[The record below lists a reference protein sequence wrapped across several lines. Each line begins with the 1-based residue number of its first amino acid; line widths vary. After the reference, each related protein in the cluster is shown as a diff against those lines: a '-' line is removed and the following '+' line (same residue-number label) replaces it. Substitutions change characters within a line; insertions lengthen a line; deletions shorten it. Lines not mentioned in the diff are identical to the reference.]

1 MRPWGGGTP
10 VPRAAW
16 RVAVLAGMASYLDA
30 GAIVTNGTVLVLY
43 QARFGLGARQIGELS
58 ALMTSLFAVGALLGG
73 WLGDRFGRRCVFST
87 TMLGLLLGTL
97 LLAWAPGPW
106 ALYAGTAVVGL
117 CIGADMPVSMAM
129 IAEEAPPGAKGRLVA
144 FSHLLWMGGIIAV
157 LLLQALLGGLGMLGG
172 RLMWL
177 HLSAVCLVVLVL
189 RARLPESRAWQAASR
204 SAGAPSAG
212 QALAQLFS
220 APWRKSLLALACFY
234 ALVNL
239 AANTSGQFKT
249 LIFTSLGGFTV
260 SQTGLLGL
268 ALLGVAFASTLGF
281 MRLVDGPHRMRWF
294 ALGGVL
300 YAGAQTLPLL
310 LGFNGVTLVACALL
324 SGVGGAVAGEPMW
337 KIWSQELFPTM
348 LRATA
353 QGLTTFVT
361 RMVAAAAALVTP
373 ALLQAGPGYLY
384 GSFALAI
391 VLTTALGLAVIA
403 RLPKA
408 AA

>member
-1 MRPWGGGTP
+1 
-10 VPRAAW
+10 
-16 RVAVLAGMASYLDA
+16 
-30 GAIVTNGTVLVLY
+30 
-43 QARFGLGARQIGELS
+43 
-58 ALMTSLFAVGALLGG
+58 
-73 WLGDRFGRRCVFST
+73 
-87 TMLGLLLGTL
+87 
-97 LLAWAPGPW
+97 
-106 ALYAGTAVVGL
+106 
-117 CIGADMPVSMAM
+117 
-129 IAEEAPPGAKGRLVA
+129 
-144 FSHLLWMGGIIAV
+144 
-157 LLLQALLGGLGMLGG
+157 
-172 RLMWL
+172 
-177 HLSAVCLVVLVL
+177 VVLVL
-189 RARLPESRAWQAASR
+189 RARLPESRAWQAASC
-204 SAGAPSAG
+204 SATAPSAA

-220 APWRKSLLALACFY
+220 APWRKPLLALACFY

-268 ALLGVAFASTLGF
+268 ALLGVAFVSTLGF

-294 ALGGVL
+294 ALGGAL

-310 LGFNGVTLVACALL
+310 LGFNGATLVACALL

-337 KIWSQELFPTM
+337 KIWSQELFPTL

-391 VLTTALGLAVIA
+391 ALTTVLGLAVIA
-403 RLPKA
+403 RLPRA